1 MRLRAFFD
9 KWRYY
14 TLGKDEYNNCVNRI
28 FINNLYNL
36 RNANAT
42 VAVIGFLFT
51 LFPLVVERNYIK
63 AGFHAALAVIALL
76 QYLYVNYKCKQHDKG
91 VNISSRFIYIMILA
105 YYANAILFGIYLGVW
120 ANPGRLAV
128 SFMGILICALFLFN
142 IPYLLDFTLTIAAMA
157 LFMTASVLVK
167 PYRDWS
173 LDVVNSLFAGCI
185 GLYFGWH
192 IIMTRMSL
200 ASTATKL
207 EDERNSYYN
216 QSTVDE
222 LTQLKNRRD
231 FMQTFQRFLTNYRQ
245 SDNFICIAILDID
258 FFKPYNDHYGHP
270 QGDECLRAIGKAL
283 KGLNESMNIYAARVG
298 GEEFALIWFERE
310 AEHVDE
316 IAAQINKLIFD
327 LAIPHEKSRAA
338 PVVTIS
344 IGVHVAP
351 CGAFQ
356 EMKVLYDLADKAL
369 YSAKKTGRNRAV
381 ISSS

>member
-1 MRLRAFFD
+1 MGLRSFFD

-14 TLGKDEYNNCVNRI
+14 SLGKDEYNNCIKRI

-51 LFPLVVERNYIK
+51 LFPLVVEKNYIK
-63 AGFHAALAVIALL
+63 AGFHAALAIIALF
-76 QYLYVNYKCKQHDKG
+76 QYLFVNFKCKQHDKG
-91 VNISSRFIYIMILA
+91 KNVSSRFIYVMILA

-142 IPYLLDFTLTIAAMA
+142 IPYLFDFFLTITALA
-157 LFMTASVLVK
+157 LFITASVLVK

-192 IIMTRMSL
+192 IIMSRMSQ

-207 EDERNSYYN
+207 EFERNSYYN

-258 FFKPYNDHYGHP
+258 FFKAFNDHYGHP
-270 QGDECLRAIGKAL
+270 RGDDCLRAIGKTL
-283 KGLNESMNIYAARVG
+283 KDMNESMNIYAARVG
-298 GEEFALIWFERE
+298 GEEFALIWFEKE
-310 AEHVDE
+310 SEHVNQVAVKVNQM
-316 IAAQINKLIFD
+316 IYD
-327 LAIPHEKSRAA
+327 LEIPHETSKVA
-338 PVVTIS
+338 PFVTIS
-344 IGVHVAP
+344 IGIHVVR
-351 CGAFQ
+351 CGIFQ
-356 EMKVLYDLADKAL
+356 DIKMLYDLADKAL
-369 YSAKKTGRNRAV
+369 YSAKRKGRNCAV
-381 ISSS
+381 ISI